1 MSTPRQPRNQS
12 PAAGEPRRVQVG
24 SRHSGG
30 ELSASLRTRDDEQ
43 RVYLNAFLM
52 TGQTVDVSLA
62 DAAALRDGLT
72 ALLEQAGYE

>member
-1 MSTPRQPRNQS
+1 MSIPKRRPNQS

-30 ELSASLRTRDDEQ
+30 ELSASLRTRDGEP
-43 RVYLNAFLM
+43 RIYLNAFQGS
-52 TGQTVDVSLA
+52 GQTVDVSLA

-72 ALLEQAGYE
+72 GMLEQAGYE